1 MPTATIHVSPAPL
14 RTVLADDHPL
24 VLAGL
29 QMLLSTVD
37 DLTVVGEA
45 THAGELDAL
54 LAREAADL
62 LVVDLG
68 LLGTDAFSALR
79 GLRGRHAALRILVL
93 TGNTAPGTADAAL
106 AAGAD
111 GFLLKDGNIGALL
124 PAIEALRAGRR

>member
-1 MPTATIHVSPAPL
+1 MHALPAPL
-14 RTVLADDHPL
+14 RAVLADDHPL

-29 QMLLSTVD
+29 QMLFSTVD
-37 DLTVVGEA
+37 GITVVGEA
-45 THAGELDAL
+45 THAGELTAL
-54 LAREAADL
+54 LARAAADL

-68 LLGTDAFSALR
+68 LLGPDAFRALR
-79 GLRGRHAALRILVL
+79 ELRGRHAALRILVL

-111 GFLLKDGNIGALL
+111 GFLFKDGNIGALL